1 MKKLLYSCILLL
13 ALGCKQRF
21 EPQITQ
27 PVNGYLVVDG
37 TINSG
42 TGPTTIRLS
51 RAIQLADSTRPKNER
66 NAIVRVE
73 GENNTQF
80 PLSENSPGMYGNPQL
95 TLNSNVKYRLY
106 IKTTDGKEYRSD
118 YTKVIKTPAIDA
130 IRWEQP
136 ANGLD
141 IYVNAHDPQ
150 GNTRYYRW
158 EWEETWEFHSA
169 FTSQLEYMKNN
180 LGEITG
186 IKYKYPDQSIDTNI
200 YTCWKTEPS
209 TNILIGSTAKLTKD
223 SVDLPLHFIPRAS
236 QKISVLYSIK
246 VKQNALSK
254 NGYDFLTR
262 MKKNTESTGT
272 LFDAQPSELVGNIH
286 AVNNPL
292 EVVIGFI
299 DVADV
304 HEKRIF
310 IQPSDL
316 DNWGYRSG
324 CAETLVPNIPDSVRA
339 YSYLTPTMAAETSPT
354 GAIVTYYGSD
364 IACVVCTL
372 TGVHQKPVFWPR

>member
-1 MKKLLYSCILLL
+1 MKKLLYSCILMLT
-13 ALGCKQRF
+13 LGCKQRF

-51 RAIQLADSTRPKNER
+51 RAILLADSTRPKNER

-80 PLSENSPGMYGNPQL
+80 PLIEMSPGIYIASQL
-95 TLNSNVKYRLY
+95 TLNANVKYRLY
-106 IKTTDGKEYRSD
+106 IKTADNKEYRSD
-118 YTKVIKTPAIDA
+118 FTSVIKTPAIDA

-150 GNTRYYRW
+150 NNTRYYRW
-158 EWEETWEFHSA
+158 EWSETWEFHSA
-169 FTSQLEYMKNN
+169 YTTQLDYTKNN
-180 LGEITG
+180 LGEVTG
-186 IKYKYPDQSIDTNI
+186 VKYKYPDQAIDTNV
-200 YTCWKTEPS
+200 YVCWKTEPS
-209 TNILIGSTAKLTKD
+209 TNILIGSTAKLVKD

-236 QKISVLYSIK
+236 QKISVLYSIN
-246 VKQNALSK
+246 VRQNALSK
-254 NGYDFLTR
+254 NGYDFLSR

-324 CAETLVPNIPDSVRA
+324 CTETLVPNIPDSVRA

-354 GAIVTYYGSD
+354 GAIISFYGSD
-364 IACVVCTL
+364 IACVICTL
-372 TGVHQKPVFWPR
+372 TGVHQKPSFWPR

>member
-1 MKKLLYSCILLL
+1 MKKLLYCCIVLL
-13 ALGCKQRF
+13 ALSCKERF
-21 EPQITQ
+21 DPPVTP

-42 TGPTTIRLS
+42 TGPTNIRLS
-51 RAIQLADSTRPKNER
+51 RAITLADSTRPRNER

-73 GENNTQF
+73 GEDNSQY
-80 PLSENSPGMYGNPQL
+80 PLSETAQGLYSSPQL
-95 TLNSNVKYRLY
+95 SLNANTKYRLY
-106 IKTTDGKEYRSD
+106 IRTSEGKEYRSD
-118 YTKVIKTPAIDA
+118 FSSVIKTPVIDG

-150 GNTRYYRW
+150 NNTRYYRW

-169 FTSQLEYMKNN
+169 FTSQLEYTKNN
-180 LGEITG
+180 LGEVTG
-186 IKYKYPDQSIDTNI
+186 VKYKYPDQGIDTNI
-200 YTCWKTEPS
+200 FVCWKTEPS
-209 TNILIGSTAKLTKD
+209 THILIGSSAKLAKD
-223 SVDLPLHFIPRAS
+223 SIDLPLHFIPRGS

-254 NGYDFLTR
+254 TGYEFLQR
-262 MKKNTESTGT
+262 MKKNTEQTGT
-272 LFDAQPSELVGNIH
+272 LFDAQPSELIGNIH
-286 AVNNPL
+286 AVNDPR
-292 EVVIGFI
+292 EIVIGYI

-310 IQPSDL
+310 IRPSDL
-316 DNWGYRSG
+316 VNWGYRTG
-324 CAETLVPNIPDSVRA
+324 CMETKVPNIPDSVRA
-339 YSYLTPTMAAETSPT
+339 YSYLTPTVVVETSPM
-354 GAIVTYYGSD
+354 GAILSFNGSD

-372 TGVHQKPVFWPR
+372 SGVHLKPPFWPN

>member
-21 EPQITQ
+21 EPAITQ

-51 RAIQLADSTRPKNER
+51 RAILLADSTRPKNER
-66 NAIVRVE
+66 SAIVRVE

-80 PLSENSPGMYGNPQL
+80 PLSETSPGVYTVPQL
-95 TLNSNVKYRLY
+95 TLNANVKYRLY

-118 YTKVIKTPAIDA
+118 YTNVIKTPAIDG

-169 FTSQLEYMKNN
+169 FTSQLEYTRNAT
-180 LGEITG
+180 GEIVG
-186 IKYKYPDQSIDTNI
+186 VKYKYPDQSTDTNI
-200 YTCWKTEPS
+200 YVCWRTETS
-209 TNILIGSTAKLTKD
+209 TNIQIGSTAKLIKD

-254 NGYDFLTR
+254 NGYDFLSR

-286 AVNNPL
+286 AINNPL

-339 YSYLTPTMAAETSPT
+339 YNYLTPTMVAETSPM
-354 GAIVTYYGSD
+354 GAILTYYGSD

-372 TGVHQKPVFWPR
+372 TGVHQKPSFWPR

>member
-51 RAIQLADSTRPKNER
+51 RAILLADSTRPKNER
-66 NAIVRVE
+66 SAIVRVE

-80 PLSENSPGMYGNPQL
+80 PLSETSPGVYTVPQL
-95 TLNSNVKYRLY
+95 TLNANVKYRLY
-106 IKTTDGKEYRSD
+106 IKTSDSKEYRSD
-118 YTKVIKTPAIDA
+118 FTKVIKTPPIDG

-136 ANGLD
+136 ANGLE
-141 IYVNAHDPQ
+141 IYVNAHDAQ

-158 EWEETWEFHSA
+158 EWSETWEFHSA
-169 FTSQLEYMKNN
+169 FTTQLEYTRNA
-180 LGEITG
+180 TG
-186 IKYKYPDQSIDTNI
+186 DINGVKYKYPDQSTDTNV
-200 YTCWKTEPS
+200 YVCWRTETS
-209 TNILIGSTAKLTKD
+209 TNILLGSTAKLIKD
-223 SVDLPLHFIPRAS
+223 SVDLPIHFIPRGS
-236 QKISVLYSIK
+236 QKISVLYSIN
-246 VKQNALSK
+246 VRQNALSK
-254 NGYDFLTR
+254 NGYEFLSR
-262 MKKNTESTGT
+262 MKKNTEATGT

-304 HEKRIF
+304 YEKRVF

-316 DNWGYRSG
+316 DDWGYRSG
-324 CAETLVPNIPDSVRA
+324 CAQTLVPNIPDSVRA

-364 IACVVCTL
+364 IACVICTL
-372 TGVHQKPVFWPR
+372 TGVHLKPTFWPR

>member
-1 MKKLLYSCILLL
+1 MKKLLYSCIVLL
-13 ALGCKQRF
+13 ALGCKERF
-21 EPQITQ
+21 EPPITQ

-51 RAIQLADSTRPKNER
+51 RAITLADSTRPRNER

-73 GENNTQF
+73 GEDNSQF
-80 PLSENSPGMYGNPQL
+80 VLSETAQGSYSSPQL
-95 TLNSNVKYRLY
+95 ILNTNVKYRLY
-106 IKTTDGKEYRSD
+106 ISTSDGKEYRSD
-118 YTKVIKTPAIDA
+118 YTNVIKTPPIDG

-136 ANGLD
+136 ANGLE
-141 IYVNAHDPQ
+141 IYVNTHDPQ
-150 GNTRYYRW
+150 NNTRYYRW

-169 FTSQLEYMKNN
+169 FTSQLEYTRNS
-180 LGEITG
+180 LGEIQG
-186 IKYKYPDQSIDTNI
+186 VKYKYPDQSIDTNI
-200 YTCWKTEPS
+200 YVCWRTETS
-209 TNILIGSTAKLTKD
+209 TNIMVGSSAKLVKD
-223 SVDLPLHFIPRAS
+223 SIDLPIHFIPRAS

-254 NGYDFLTR
+254 EGHEFLQR
-262 MKKNTESTGT
+262 MKKNSESTGT

-286 AVNNPL
+286 AVNDPR

-304 HEKRIF
+304 HEKRLF
-310 IQPSDL
+310 ISPSDL
-316 DNWGYRSG
+316 DSWGYRSG
-324 CAETLVPNIPDSVRA
+324 CMETLVKNIPDTVRA
-339 YSYLTPTMAAETSPT
+339 FSYLTPTMVAETSPA
-354 GAIVTYYGSD
+354 GAIITYYGSD

-372 TGVHQKPVFWPR
+372 TGVHQKPTFWPR